1 MNIISCINK
10 MVHKLIN
17 LPFETNSLEP
27 YMDKQTI
34 EIHYGKHHQGY
45 VDKLNKAIAKYPKL
59 EEKSVEWLLKN
70 LSLIPPEIKQNIIN
84 NAGGVYNHN
93 FFWSILKKDV
103 PFNPNSKIG
112 KEILNEFTTFE
123 GFKEE
128 FTNKATTLFGSGWV
142 WLVLDSNKLKIV
154 QTQNQDSVISKKMI
168 PLIAI
173 DVWEH
178 AYYLKYKNSR
188 KDFIEN
194 FFSIINWDKVNE
206 LFIKTKN

>member
-1 MNIISCINK
+1 